1 VLKTLCQ
8 GEYMTGKQLKHI
20 LSAVTLSLVCAT
32 QGAQADIQNAVWE
45 SPVAGT
51 VSGLQAFRGHV
62 SSTTGAQVTVR
73 LLIPALSISLQL
85 PWGTERLDV
94 ATSGFDRL
102 SGFGDAL
109 NVGSLPPGGP
119 VAMTIEMR
127 EGGGTGA
134 CTGPTC
140 TSITRSFTVV
150 KPGARAGEVSQ
161 FRFAQDFAA
170 FADLA
175 NPSIPDPATASHR
188 PSNVTTDPSTIN
200 ENGGPYIIIA
210 PVTIQDAASG
220 GGGVRTATLRQ
231 RWVQNTQSF
240 EIIDAVPSDT
250 SFSAVQGILGARCGI
265 TGCHVGGELVLPG
278 AMALTTSTN
287 SFFNTVAL
295 RSIENP
301 QMPRITP
308 RSTAQ
313 SYLFQKIIPGGA
325 IAPGTARMPLVG
337 PPLSAS
343 EITIIE
349 NWILNGA
356 PPPIP

>member
-1 VLKTLCQ
+1 
-8 GEYMTGKQLKHI
+8 MTGKQLKHV
-20 LSAVTLSLVCAT
+20 LSAATLSLVCVT
-32 QGAQADIQNAVWE
+32 QGVQADIQNAVWE

-73 LLIPALSISLQL
+73 LLIPSPFNVSLQL
-85 PWGTERLDV
+85 PWGTERSDV
-94 ATSGFDRL
+94 ATSGFDRF

-109 NVGSLPPGGP
+109 NVGNLPPGGP
-119 VAMTIEMR
+119 VAITLEMR

-134 CTGPTC
+134 CTAPTC
-140 TSITRSFTVV
+140 VRITRNFTVV
-150 KPGARAGEVSQ
+150 KPGARAAEVSQ

-175 NPSIPDPATASHR
+175 NPSLPDPATASHR
-188 PSNVTTDPSTIN
+188 PSNATTDPSTTN
-200 ENGGPYIIIA
+200 ENGGPDIIIA
-210 PVTIQDAASG
+210 PVTIQDSASG

-240 EIIDAVPSDT
+240 EIIDAVPSDS
-250 SFSAVQGILGARCGI
+250 SFSAVQGILGARCGV
-265 TGCHVGGELVLPG
+265 TGCHVGGELNLPG
-278 AMALTTSTN
+278 SMALTTSTN

-325 IAPGTARMPLVG
+325 IAPGTERMPQGG
-337 PPLSAS
+337 PFLSAS

>member
-1 VLKTLCQ
+1 
-8 GEYMTGKQLKHI
+8 MTGKQLKHV
-20 LSAVTLSLVCAT
+20 LSAATLSLVCAT
-32 QGAQADIQNAVWE
+32 QGVQADIQNAVWE

-73 LLIPALSISLQL
+73 VLIPSFSISLQL

-94 ATSGFDRL
+94 ATSGFDSL
-102 SGFGDAL
+102 SGFGDVL
-109 NVGSLPPGGP
+109 NVGNLPPGGP
-119 VAMTIEMR
+119 VAMTLEMR
-127 EGGGTGA
+127 EGGGTGP
-134 CTGPTC
+134 CTAPTC
-140 TSITRSFTVV
+140 VSIRRDFTVV

-170 FADLA
+170 FADLE
-175 NPSIPDPATASHR
+175 NPSIPDVATASHR

-210 PVTIQDAASG
+210 PVTIQDSASG

-240 EIIDAVPSDT
+240 EIINAVPSDT
-250 SFSAVQGILGARCGI
+250 SFSAVQGILGARCGV
-265 TGCHVGGELVLPG
+265 TGCHVGGPPGSLLPQS
-278 AMALTTSTN
+278 MMLTDSTN

-308 RSTAQ
+308 GNTAQ
-313 SYLFQKIIPGGA
+313 SYLYQKIIPGGA
-325 IAPGTARMPLVG
+325 IAPGTQRMPQG
-337 PPLSAS
+337 CSGATCLSAS
-343 EITIIE
+343 EISTIG

-356 PPPIP
+356 PPPTP

>member
-1 VLKTLCQ
+1 
-8 GEYMTGKQLKHI
+8 MIGKHLKHI
-20 LSAVTLSLVCAT
+20 LGVTVFALLCTASAVR
-32 QGAQADIQNAVWE
+32 ADIFNPVWE

-51 VSGLQAFRGHV
+51 ASGVQAFRGHV

-73 LLIPALSISLQL
+73 LLIPTFSISLQL

-102 SGFGDAL
+102 SGFGDGL

-119 VAMTIEMR
+119 VAMTLEMR

-134 CTGPTC
+134 CTAPSC
-140 TSITRSFTVV
+140 VSVTRSFTVV
-150 KPGARAGEVSQ
+150 KPGARAGEVAQ
-161 FRFAQDFAA
+161 FRFAQGFAA

-175 NPSIPDPATASHR
+175 NPSIPSVATASHL
-188 PSNVTTDPSTIN
+188 PSNVATDPSTIN
-200 ENGGPYIIIA
+200 TNGGPDIIIA
-210 PVTIQDAASG
+210 PITIQDSG
-220 GGGVRTATLRQ
+220 SAGFRTATLRQ
-231 RWVQNTQSF
+231 RWIQNTQSF
-240 EIIDAVPSDT
+240 EIISAVTSDT
-250 SFSAVQGILGARCGI
+250 SFSAVQGILGAKCGVP
-265 TGCHVGGELVLPG
+265 GCHVGGGILLPG
-278 AMALTTSTN
+278 AQVLNTSTN

-308 RSTAQ
+308 GSTAQ
-313 SYLFQKIIPGGA
+313 SYLYQKIIAGGA
-325 IAPGTARMPLVG
+325 IAPGTQRMPLG
-337 PPLSAS
+337 CSGATCLSVS
-343 EITIIE
+343 EISIIE

>member
-1 VLKTLCQ
+1 
-8 GEYMTGKQLKHI
+8 MTGKQLKHV
-20 LSAVTLSLVCAT
+20 LSAATLSLVCAIP
-32 QGAQADIQNAVWE
+32 GVQAEIQNAVWE

-62 SSTTGAQVTVR
+62 SSTTGAEVTVR
-73 LLIPALSISLQL
+73 VLIPAFSVSLQL

-94 ATSGFDRL
+94 ATSGFEL
-102 SGFGDAL
+102 NSGFGDVL
-109 NVGSLPPGGP
+109 NVGNLPPGGP
-119 VAMTIEMR
+119 VTMTLEMR
-127 EGGGTGA
+127 EGGGIGA
-134 CTGPTC
+134 CTAPTC
-140 TSITRSFTVV
+140 VSITRNFTVV

-170 FADLA
+170 FADLE

-210 PVTIQDAASG
+210 PVTIQDSASG

-240 EIIDAVPSDT
+240 EIINAVPSDT
-250 SFSAVQGILGARCGI
+250 SFSAVQGILSTRCGV
-265 TGCHVGGELVLPG
+265 TGCHVGGGPLLPQSMVL
-278 AMALTTSTN
+278 ADSTN

-308 RSTAQ
+308 GSTAQ
-313 SYLFQKIIPGGA
+313 SYLYQKIIPGGA
-325 IAPGTARMPLVG
+325 IAPGTGRMPQG
-337 PPLSAS
+337 CSGATCLSAS
-343 EITIIE
+343 EISIIE